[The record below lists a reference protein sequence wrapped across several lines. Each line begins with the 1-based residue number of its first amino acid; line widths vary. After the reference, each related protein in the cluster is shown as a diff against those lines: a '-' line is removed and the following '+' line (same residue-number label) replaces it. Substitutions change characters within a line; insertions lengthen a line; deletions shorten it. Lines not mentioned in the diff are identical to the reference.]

1 MTPTKGDIMVL
12 PQHGLCVVVGR
23 RRVSDGSS
31 RVEHLILNV
40 LSYEQV
46 ITLPVTKLAE
56 RGLRAPM
63 SLDDFDAVLAVLSQQ
78 NKRVSTMWSRRFK
91 RNQALLSSGA
101 ILEVAA
107 VVSVISDWSQK
118 NPLSPAEQTMYDR
131 AYTNLIAE
139 MKHAATDFDI
149 DVVGLVANALL
160 SPR

>member
-78 NKRVSTMWSRRFK
+78 NKRISTMWSRRFK

-139 MKHAATDFDI
+139 MKHAAADFDI
-149 DVVGLVANALL
+149 DVAGLVANALL
-160 SPR
+160 SSR

>member
-91 RNQALLSSGA
+91 RNQALLNSGA
-101 ILEVAA
+101 I
-107 VVSVISDWSQK
+107 
-118 NPLSPAEQTMYDR
+118 
-131 AYTNLIAE
+131 
-139 MKHAATDFDI
+139 
-149 DVVGLVANALL
+149 
-160 SPR
+160 

>member
-1 MTPTKGDIMVL
+1 M
-12 PQHGLCVVVGR
+12 
-23 RRVSDGSS
+23 
-31 RVEHLILNV
+31 EHLILNV

-78 NKRVSTMWSRRFK
+78 NKRISTLWPRRFK

>member
-78 NKRVSTMWSRRFK
+78 NKRISTLWPRRFK

>member
-1 MTPTKGDIMVL
+1 MTPAKGDIVVL
-12 PQHGLCVVVGR
+12 PQHGLCAVVGK

-31 RVEHLILNV
+31 RVEYLILIV
-40 LSYEQV
+40 LSNAQV

-56 RGLRAPM
+56 RKLRAPM

-78 NKRVSTMWSRRFK
+78 NKRISTMWSRRFK

-107 VVSVISDWSQK
+107 VVRVISDWSQK

-149 DVVGLVANALL
+149 DVVSLVANALL
-160 SPR
+160 SSH